1 VEYIGF
7 NPPSE
12 KWMNPEMEEA
22 TEKVQIYLQTC
33 DKDAAYWLENE
44 RKYLYVQT
52 VSDGYD
58 YTFYDEEYK
67 ELDGGL
73 YSDSEL
79 TFKSALQEIMLDEFR
94 SSIDECKVINSEEFL
109 EKAEEIAE
117 KKVLLFT
124 LRQKLK
130 TMQLTNPNE
139 IKEVRRDI
147 ARINTAI
154 SAQNK

>member
-1 VEYIGF
+1 MDESGNGRSYGKGADI
-7 NPPSE
+7 SS
-12 KWMNPEMEEA
+12 A
-22 TEKVQIYLQTC
+22 C

-117 KKVLLFT
+117 KKLLE
-124 LRQKLK
+124 QVEN
-130 TMQLTNPNE
+130 M
-139 IKEVRRDI
+139 
-147 ARINTAI
+147 NT
-154 SAQNK
+154 QNKKKILQQIP